1 MTETQIKYFLK
12 TCDTGSITAAA
23 DELSVTRSAVSKV
36 IISLEEELCHQLF
49 VRNKTGVVPTAA
61 GEALYMRLDSRKNT
75 YEAIK
80 NYIIGLDNSSDDV
93 INVGVTPTNIDAVY
107 DILMEYQNR
116 NKSHRI
122 NIREAKWDDL
132 KELVLSGK
140 VDIAFLPTRDPSHAF
155 PEYTGIR
162 VYTTIVCLAVSPD
175 HPYADRDK
183 IGVLD
188 LVRTPLGYVSGVI
201 PAERMIMKTCKAV
214 VDTEPDIVIRSSSRA
229 LLHRLAKNG
238 SIACIVSS
246 ALKNEWSDLV
256 FIPMDF
262 APPVDHYL
270 VWKEEKENLSI
281 KELIKFILDRCP
293 LD

>member
-61 GEALYMRLDSRKNT
+61 GEALYMRLDSQKNT

-122 NIREAKWDDL
+122 NIQEAKWDDL

-140 VDIAFLPTRDPSHAF
+140 VDIAFLPTRDPNHAF

-229 LLHRLAKNG
+229 LLHRLTKNG
-238 SIACIVSS
+238 SVACIVSS

-270 VWKEEKENLSI
+270 VWKEDKENLSI